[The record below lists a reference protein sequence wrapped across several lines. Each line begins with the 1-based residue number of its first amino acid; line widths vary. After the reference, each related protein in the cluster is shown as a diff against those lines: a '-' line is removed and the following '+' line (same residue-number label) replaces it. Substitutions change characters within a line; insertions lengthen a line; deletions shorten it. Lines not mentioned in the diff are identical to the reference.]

1 MIRMPC
7 VALMLVVAACGGTNK
22 SDATPSPANSGR
34 ELTTMDPDL
43 SAIAKFAA
51 RSLQPSSDG
60 LVHFGG
66 VFVGGRPLR
75 ALTDTIA
82 RAIGA
87 KLEDAGSGK
96 VPYSVSRGGSGAPRA
111 RRLDAI
117 YTLRSFR
124 VRGDTAFV
132 GSDAKSVSEPD
143 GALCIA
149 LTRSGSE
156 WRVRETRVISSV
168 PSCGKG

>member
-1 MIRMPC
+1 VR
-7 VALMLVVAACGGTNK
+7 ALIGVLVIGVACGGSPRADTT
-22 SDATPSPANSGR
+22 ASPAGSGR
-34 ELTTMDPDL
+34 ELTSMDPDL

-60 LVHFGG
+60 KVHFGG

-75 ALTDTIA
+75 ALADTIA

-87 KLEDAGSGK
+87 TLEEAGSGR
-96 VPYSVSRGGSGAPRA
+96 VPYTIGRVGSSAGEASRA
-111 RRLDAI
+111 DAT

-132 GSDAKSVSEPD
+132 GSDARSAAEPE
-143 GALCIA
+143 GALCITLA
-149 LTRSGSE
+149 RSGGE
-156 WRVRETRVISSV
+156 WRVLETRVISSV